1 MCHQSVGLIAR
12 ELESVGIATVSLS
25 SAWSITAAVWPPRAA
40 FVDYPLG
47 HTSGRPFAVAEQR
60 AIVSGALSVLHS
72 ATEPG
77 WVETLPFA
85 WGDDDWREAPL
96 RGASLTRE
104 HAASGGGRNA
114 SGDNRGE
121 RHPTPQYQTEE
132 DARLAAPRHG
142 DEVACQACVGFDA

>member
-47 HTSGRPFAVAEQR
+47 HTSGRPFAADEQR
-60 AIVSGALSVLHS
+60 AIVSGALALAHT
-72 ATEPG
+72 APEPG
-77 WVETLPFA
+77 WAQTLPFE
-85 WGDDDWREAPL
+85 WGDDEWREAPL
-96 RGASLTRE
+96 RGASLTRARGE
-104 HAASGGGRNA
+104 SGGRNA

-121 RHPTPQYQTEE
+121 RHPTPQYQNDE
-132 DARLAAPRHG
+132 DARLAAARVG
-142 DEVACQACVGFDA
+142 EEAACKACVGFDA